1 MVSQIDLIS
10 AISTCL
16 EKHGVKELVPRQF
29 NAIINAAN
37 EIIAECERKPV
48 MTSDGMGLM
57 RWLASD
63 DVGLSS
69 RYMASVLDGGFVAEY
84 AHPHDADDF
93 GRCVRLLVAVP
104 ELRGRLDEMWSKS
117 DEWSRLIACWA
128 DAEIA
133 INAKNYTEANRLVVN
148 AIKST

>member
-1 MVSQIDLIS
+1 MISQVELIS
-10 AISTCL
+10 AITKHL
-16 EKHGVKELVPRQF
+16 ERQGVKELVPRQF
-29 NAIINAAN
+29 IAIINAAN

-48 MTSDGMGLM
+48 MTSEGMGLM

-69 RYMASVLDGGFVAEY
+69 RYVASVLDGCFVAEY

-104 ELRGRLDEMWSKS
+104 ELRERLEKMRSKS
-117 DEWSRLIACWA
+117 VEWSRLVDCWT